1 MISDYFKLKESGTNI
16 HTEVIGGITTFMAM
30 SYSLFVQ
37 PAVLSATGMDFGA
50 VMVATCLASALA
62 TFLMGI
68 FANLPVSLA
77 PAMGHNFFF
86 VYNICGSMGIPWQVA
101 LGANFISSAITTVFV
116 WLREKIVY
124 AVPES
129 LKHAI
134 AVGIGLLITLIGFE
148 WAGIIDY
155 HPGTLLGLGDF
166 SQPAVWLSFIGL
178 IIIIVLLGVNAKGP
192 LFWGII
198 ATALLGIPFGVVK
211 FEGLVSAPPSI
222 LPTLLQLNIKGALR
236 LELIS
241 AIFILFFLDLF
252 DSVGTLIG
260 VGKQGNFIK
269 KDGQFPHIK
278 EALTVDAASSLVGT
292 ALGTTTITS
301 YIESSAGI
309 AQGAKTGL
317 SNMVTAFLFLI
328 SIFFFPFVR
337 MIGGG
342 YTTAKGIV
350 LYPAIAPALIIVGS
364 FMLKNV
370 KEVNWDDISESIP
383 AFLTMVIM
391 PFTFSITEGIAF
403 GFITY
408 SLLKL
413 VGGKAKDVHWLIYL
427 FSGLFLLRYIF
438 LKG

>member
-1 MISDYFKLKESGTNI
+1 
-16 HTEVIGGITTFMAM
+16 
-30 SYSLFVQ
+30 
-37 PAVLSATGMDFGA
+37 MDFGA
-50 VMVATCLASALA
+50 VMVATCIASAVA

-68 FANLPVSLA
+68 FANLPVALA

-86 VYNICGSMGIPWQVA
+86 VYNICMAMGIPWQVA

-116 WLREKIVY
+116 SFREKIIY

-166 SQPAVWLSFIGL
+166 SQPPVYLSLVGL
-178 IIIIVLLGVNAKGP
+178 AIIIILLGLNVKGP

-198 ATALLGIPFGVVK
+198 LTTIIGMLLGVVK
-211 FEGLVSAPPSI
+211 YQGFISVPPSI
-222 LPTLLQLNIKGALR
+222 GPTLFRLNIKGAFK

-260 VGKQGNFIK
+260 IGKQGNFIK
-269 KDGQFPHIK
+269 KDGKFPRIK
-278 EALTVDAASSLVGT
+278 QALLVDATSSLGGT
-292 ALGTTTITS
+292 LLGTTTITS

-317 SNMVTAFLFLI
+317 SNMVTGILFLV
-328 SIFFFPFVR
+328 SIFFFPFVK

-342 YTTAKGIV
+342 YLTSKGII
-350 LYPAIAPALIIVGS
+350 LYPVIAPTLVVVGS
-364 FMLKNV
+364 LMLKNV
-370 KEVNWDDISESIP
+370 REINWDDYTEALP
-383 AFLTMVIM
+383 AFLTLVIM

-403 GFITY
+403 GFISY
-408 SLLKL
+408 ALLKL
-413 VGGKAKDVHWLIYL
+413 VSRRAGEVNWLIYL
-427 FSGLFLLRYIF
+427 FAFLFIIRYI
-438 LKG
+438 LI